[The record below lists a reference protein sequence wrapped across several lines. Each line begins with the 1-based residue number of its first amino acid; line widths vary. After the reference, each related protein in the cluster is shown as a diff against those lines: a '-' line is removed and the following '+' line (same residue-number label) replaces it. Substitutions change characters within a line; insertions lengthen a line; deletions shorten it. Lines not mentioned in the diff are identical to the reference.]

1 MSDAV
6 TSGLLSSSLPS
17 SLSPALTALLGGWKQ
32 TDRLLRLHTP
42 LGADVLLA
50 QELRAVE
57 CTSGQEP
64 IAGVVGYRL
73 QIDALSLDA
82 HIGLKTLIGQP
93 VLLEMMTDQHRS
105 QMRPLHGYITQMD
118 NIGSNGGMGK
128 YRLTVEP
135 WLAFLGAT
143 RDSAIYQDQSVLDI
157 LQNVLTDYKATYQG
171 AGKLVPQWRLEIA
184 DPSVYAKRSLTTM
197 YQESHLAFIQR
208 LLLEEGLFYW
218 FEHTGDAASA
228 QLGSHTLVIADHNGA
243 FKPLKHG
250 ATGSDSIRFSQSKG
264 VIEGDTIDMWRMSH
278 QWVTHAVEIVSWDY
292 RTLSN
297 RPVSQHAAG
306 INGLPSLAHQ
316 DTPGAYA
323 YESAAHGQRL
333 ASNQLQATQV
343 AAVIGRCAGTVR
355 TAGPGQSFTLTGHAS
370 HDGSNTVRDRF
381 AILSVLHH
389 AKNNLSAQL
398 QAHAGQIPEV
408 ASSGL
413 DRYAHSMVGL
423 DDKRSKSAH
432 SKNGNA
438 DVFYRN
444 ASVVIP
450 FATPYRASTVDG
462 HGQRI
467 HPKPNVTGQ
476 QTALVIG
483 VPGQHITTDRD
494 HRVKVQFH
502 WQRGIA
508 SSSRLAHPAP
518 DGHSGAP
525 AEDGKQGS
533 SGTWVRVMSN
543 LAPIAGANFGGVNL
557 PRIGQEVVV
566 DFIGGDIDRPVIVG
580 AVYNGKGLENQQS
593 NQVQAGGANATG
605 NAPMWFPGD
614 QTAQGKQ
621 GELPGHA
628 HNAVL
633 SGIKSQALSTSQTG
647 TGGYNQLVFDDTPGQ
662 SRAGLHQHQAKHQGD
677 TELNLGALRQQTDN
691 QRLGTVGYGFEL
703 KTHFSGA
710 IRAGGGM
717 LVSAD
722 LRAGNESGASS
733 VQLDSKEAINQLAT
747 GKDLMTALAD
757 TAQQHKTMLPV
768 GKSSEVK
775 PDKLPVVAD
784 ASKHI
789 KALQAT
795 ASGVGGDHGGGGDAT
810 AYSEPHLVLSAP
822 AGIALVSPES
832 ISLNAGATCS
842 VTAQDINWVAGANY
856 SVSVKMG
863 ISLFTYGKASNAKK
877 PNQETG
883 IKLHAASGKVSSQSQ
898 DSKTTVTAD
907 KSINVSSVTDAVT
920 IQAPKH
926 VLLTAQGAYIKLG
939 ANGGSDI
946 EIHAPGN
953 VDFKASMKNFT
964 SAKSDSN
971 SLSLPTGTIKNCPSA
986 LTQAASSQAGAVAL

>member
-1 MSDAV
+1 MSDTV
-6 TSGLLSSSLPS
+6 TSN

-57 CTSGQEP
+57 CISGQEP
-64 IAGVVGYRL
+64 FAGIVGYRL

-105 QMRPLHGYITQMD
+105 QMRPLHGHITHVD

-143 RDSAIYQDQSVLDI
+143 RDSAIYQDQSVLGI
-157 LQNVLTDYKATYQG
+157 LQNVLADYKTTYQG
-171 AGKLVPQWRLEIA
+171 GGKMVPEWRIDVA

-218 FEHTGDAASA
+218 FEHTGDTASA

-264 VIEGDTIDMWRMSH
+264 VIEGDAIDMWRMSH

-297 RPVSQHAAG
+297 RPVSQHTAG
-306 INGLPSLAHQ
+306 LNGLPALVNQ

-323 YESAAHGQRL
+323 YENAAQGQRL
-333 ASNQLQATQV
+333 ASNQLQAKQV
-343 AAVIGRCAGTVR
+343 TAVIGRCAGTVR
-355 TAGPGQSFTLTGHAS
+355 TAGPGQCFTLTGHAS
-370 HDGSNTVRDRF
+370 HDGTNSVRDRF

-389 AKNNLSAQL
+389 ARNNLSIEL
-398 QAHAGQIPEV
+398 QAHAGQIPD
-408 ASSGL
+408 AATSGL
-413 DRYAHSMVGL
+413 DRYASTML
-423 DDKRSKSAH
+423 DRTDKHNKSAD
-432 SKNGNA
+432 SKNGGA
-438 DVFYRN
+438 DMFYRN

-450 FATPYRASTVDG
+450 FATPYRASSFDG

-483 VPGQHITTDRD
+483 VPGQYITTDRD

-502 WQRGIA
+502 WQRGVA

-543 LAPIAGANFGGVNL
+543 LAPIAGANFGGVNI

-566 DFIGGDIDRPVIVG
+566 GFIGGDIDRPVIVG
-580 AVYNGKGLENQQS
+580 VVYNGKGQENQQS

-691 QRLGTVGYGFEL
+691 QRLGMVGYGFEL

-710 IRAGGGM
+710 IRAGSGM

-733 VQLDSKEAINQLAT
+733 VQLDSNEAHSQLAS
-747 GKDLMTALAD
+747 GKDVMTALAD

-775 PDKLPVVAD
+775 PGKLPVVAD

-810 AYSEPHLVLSAP
+810 AYSEPHLVFSAP
-822 AGIALVSPES
+822 AGIAMVTPES
-832 ISLNAGATCS
+832 ISLNAGASTS
-842 VTAQDINWVAGANY
+842 VVAQDINWVAGANY

-863 ISLFTYGKASNAKK
+863 ISLFTYGKAINAKK

-907 KSINVSSVTDAVT
+907 KSITVSSVTDAVT

-939 ANGGSDI
+939 VNGGSDI

-953 VDFKASMKNFT
+953 VDFKATQKNWT
-964 SAKSDSN
+964 GAKSDST
-971 SLSLPTGTIKNCPSA
+971 SLDLAKASLKNCPSS
-986 LTQAASSQAGAVAL
+986 LSEAASSQAGAAAL